1 MANEVKEKFKGKI
14 VFYNCDVPLG
24 QPDKNDDSIAD
35 CNGNNC
41 SAFAL
46 YSKKN
51 FKQLKLKK

>member
-1 MANEVKEKFKGKI
+1 MKEKFKGKI
-14 VFYNCDVPLG
+14 VFCNCDIPLG
-24 QPDKNDDSIAD
+24 QPDKNDDSVAD
-35 CNGNNC
+35 CNENNC